1 MGRAMPQAI
10 KRKGAIPAGTNTG
23 VTFGRRLSGA
33 LRLLHPFPS
42 LMNAAAVL
50 LFAALAL
57 GHPPGVAL
65 GARLALTMLAAQFAI
80 GIANDLADRP
90 LDRATKGAKP
100 LASGAV
106 SSVVAG
112 GMLSVALLGA
122 ALGAASFGFA
132 SLATVALG
140 TGLGLAYDLRLKR
153 TTLSWL
159 PYLLALPLAPIWV
172 WVALDRFGPRLL
184 WLYPLGASLFLAL
197 HLANALAD
205 YTGDTAAGVRG
216 IAQRLGREPAIRVL
230 WCAALL
236 PLVFGSALGLVLPYR
251 WERFGPALALTLLTI
266 LLAAALTRRQ
276 PSQEAPYRAA
286 FGLLMVST
294 IILAVGWLGA
304 VG

>member
-1 MGRAMPQAI
+1 MGRAMPQATEI
-10 KRKGAIPAGTNTG
+10 EGASPAEASSG
-23 VTFGRRLSGA
+23 VSFGRHIGGT

-42 LMNAAAVL
+42 LVNAAAVL
-50 LFAALAL
+50 LFATLAL
-57 GHPPGVAL
+57 GHTPAAAL
-65 GARLALTMLAAQFAI
+65 GTRLALTMLVAQFAI
-80 GIANDLADRP
+80 GITNDLADRD
-90 LDRATKGAKP
+90 LDRATKSGKP

-106 SSVVAG
+106 SPIVAG
-112 GMLSVALLGA
+112 ILLGVALLGA
-122 ALGAASFGFA
+122 ALGAASFGPA

-153 TTLSWL
+153 TALSWL

-216 IAQRLGREPAIRVL
+216 LAQRLGREPAIRVL
-230 WCAALL
+230 WCAAIL
-236 PLVFGSALGLVLPYR
+236 PLALASALGLVLPYR
-251 WERFGPALALTLLTI
+251 WERLGPALALALLTI
-266 LLAAALTRRQ
+266 LIAAALTRRQ
-276 PSQEAPYRAA
+276 PRQEAPYRAV

-304 VG
+304 IE